1 MATCSLFMLLDG
13 EFVKA
18 YFWSILISI
27 FLSNSQCMSFGVYV
41 EVVVYYNNGNG
52 QRVLLMSLPHCYVIG
67 THLITSLLHFVL
79 ESMLCWQYT
88 NKWKYVPFLKK

>member
-13 EFVKA
+13 EFLKA

-27 FLSNSQCMSFGVYV
+27 FLSNSQCMISGVHV

-52 QRVLLMSLPHCYVIG
+52 
-67 THLITSLLHFVL
+67 
-79 ESMLCWQYT
+79 
-88 NKWKYVPFLKK
+88 